1 MQGESGTSKSGK
13 VKYYY
18 KCGKRKKFNTC
29 KKAALPKEQLENL
42 IVKIIHHMLD
52 EPKNIDYL
60 ASEIIKANRNHLSQQ
75 SVLNTLIRE
84 RDDLQK
90 ALSNIIKA
98 IEQGLINDTM
108 KKRMNEL
115 EEQIKILEDKITV
128 EEYKKQKELS
138 YENVVAYL
146 QKAIQ
151 LKPKPLIL
159 TLIQKIVVMM
169 TGLRYSLTIQKKI
182 ILTILLVRI
191 IFTQVFDL
199 LRYGGDKRTR
209 TVHLLNAIQALYQMS
224 YIPVLL
230 FAWCGK

>member
-1 MQGESGTSKSGK
+1 
-13 VKYYY
+13 
-18 KCGKRKKFNTC
+18 
-29 KKAALPKEQLENL
+29 
-42 IVKIIHHMLD
+42 MLD

-128 EEYKKQKELS
+128 EDIK
-138 YENVVAYL
+138 N
-146 QKAIQ
+146 
-151 LKPKPLIL
+151 
-159 TLIQKIVVMM
+159 
-169 TGLRYSLTIQKKI
+169 
-182 ILTILLVRI
+182 
-191 IFTQVFDL
+191 
-199 LRYGGDKRTR
+199 KRTF
-209 TVHLLNAIQALYQMS
+209 L
-224 YIPVLL
+224 
-230 FAWCGK
+230 

>member
-1 MQGESGTSKSGK
+1 MQ
-13 VKYYY
+13 
-18 KCGKRKKFNTC
+18 KKISPTHSR
-29 KKAALPKEQLENL
+29 AALPKEQLENL
-42 IVKIIHHMLD
+42 VIKIIHQVLD
-52 EPKNIDYL
+52 KPENIHHL
-60 ASEIIKANRNHLSQQ
+60 ASEIIKANKNHLSQQ
-75 SVLNTLIRE
+75 SVLNTLIHE
-84 RDDLQK
+84 RDDSQK

-159 TLIQKIVVMM
+159 T
-169 TGLRYSLTIQKKI
+169 
-182 ILTILLVRI
+182 
-191 IFTQVFDL
+191 
-199 LRYGGDKRTR
+199 
-209 TVHLLNAIQALYQMS
+209 
-224 YIPVLL
+224 
-230 FAWCGK
+230 

>member
-1 MQGESGTSKSGK
+1 
-13 VKYYY
+13 
-18 KCGKRKKFNTC
+18 
-29 KKAALPKEQLENL
+29 
-42 IVKIIHHMLD
+42 MLD

-138 YENVVAYL
+138 YENAVAYL
-146 QKAIQ
+146 QKA
-151 LKPKPLIL
+151 LYRGVRLSVGAGAY
-159 TLIQKIVVMM
+159 VVK
-169 TGLRYSLTIQKKI
+169 Q
-182 ILTILLVRI
+182 
-191 IFTQVFDL
+191 
-199 LRYGGDKRTR
+199 
-209 TVHLLNAIQALYQMS
+209 HLLSNPRDGI
-224 YIPVLL
+224 
-230 FAWCGK
+230 

>member
-1 MQGESGTSKSGK
+1 M
-13 VKYYY
+13 
-18 KCGKRKKFNTC
+18 
-29 KKAALPKEQLENL
+29 
-42 IVKIIHHMLD
+42 
-52 EPKNIDYL
+52 
-60 ASEIIKANRNHLSQQ
+60 SQQ

-159 TLIQKIVVMM
+159 TLIQKIVVYDDR
-169 TGLRYSLTIQKKI
+169 LE
-182 ILTILLVRI
+182 
-191 IFTQVFDL
+191 IFFNYTKMNCQT
-199 LRYGGDKRTR
+199 KCNT
-209 TVHLLNAIQALYQMS
+209 
-224 YIPVLL
+224 
-230 FAWCGK
+230 